1 MTTYWLLWQLQLTPG
16 LQTCLASTG
25 LMKLKVYHTTVAMF
39 MVSLLGRE
47 DRNQTGGQSVI
58 QLTTLVP
65 LQMVGVP
72 PTFLENIFCNK
83 QVK

>member
-1 MTTYWLLWQLQLTPG
+1 MAAPADSW
-16 LQTCLASTG
+16 ASDLPCSVG
-25 LMKLKVYHTTVAMF
+25 SMKLKVYHTTVAVF
-39 MVSLLGRE
+39 VASLLGRE
-47 DRNQTGGQSVI
+47 DWSQTGGQSAI

-65 LQMVGVP
+65 LQMVGVA